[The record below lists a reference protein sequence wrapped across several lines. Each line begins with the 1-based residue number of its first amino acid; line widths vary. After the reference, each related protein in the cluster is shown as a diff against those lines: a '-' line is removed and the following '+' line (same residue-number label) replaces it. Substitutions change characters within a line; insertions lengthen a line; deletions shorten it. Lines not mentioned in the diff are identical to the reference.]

1 MPLSRARAQVLRDA
15 LIERGVDPARMTTV
29 GHGGSRPVVPHWDLE
44 ERWKNRRV
52 EFVLEREE

>member
-1 MPLSRARAQVLRDA
+1 
-15 LIERGVDPARMTTV
+15 MTTV

-52 EFVLEREE
+52 EFVLETGGDYRQELPFLVDSSDQLPF